1 MGRTARRTEAA
12 ECRQCLTYCDR
23 VIAPATCV
31 ARALPSLYTYDDP
44 LSGIRYMGCAQ
55 YVFATEIDVKLFEE
69 AERGRGYGAL
79 KLAREPLAC
88 CAFSVEKAHER
99 PGEFHC
105 RNRRFADFPDTGP
118 GCHKGVRSPTRSRRG
133 VKDPL
138 QAQTQGRI
146 RA

>member
-31 ARALPSLYTYDDP
+31 QARCPSLYTYDDR

-55 YVFATEIDVKLFEE
+55 SVFATEIDVKLFEE
-69 AERGRGYGAL
+69 AERGRGYGVL

-88 CAFSVEKAHER
+88 CAFSVERAHR
-99 PGEFHC
+99 GEFHC
-105 RNRRFADFPDTGP
+105 VNRRFADFPDSAP
-118 GCHKGVRSPTRSRRG
+118 GAVRAFDLR
-133 VKDPL
+133 
-138 QAQTQGRI
+138 QGLD
-146 RA
+146 AA